1 MAGIYQK
8 IPSFGL
14 IAGKNGIAPEKS
26 EMHGFFNDD
35 LRMRCARNAAL
46 EAMKAFVV
54 EENF

>member
-14 IAGKNGIAPEKS
+14 IAGNNGIAPKKS
-26 EMHGFFNDD
+26 EMHGLFNDNI
-35 LRMRCARNAAL
+35 RMRCARNAAL

-54 EENF
+54 EKNF